1 MKTKNDVLSINDMP
15 DVAEASA
22 ISPKRMIAY
31 QIEREMGR
39 QGVSRVEMAQRM
51 ETSRMQLNRLLDPD
65 NSSVTLQSLEKAAS
79 SLGMRI
85 VISFE
90 AS

>member
-1 MKTKNDVLSINDMP
+1 MKNKNDVLSSDDVP
-15 DVAEASA
+15 DLSGASLPN
-22 ISPKRMIAY
+22 PKRMIAY

-39 QGVSRVEMAQRM
+39 QGVSRVEMAKRM
-51 ETSRMQLNRLLDPD
+51 GTSRMQLNRLLDPD
-65 NSSVTLQSLEKAAS
+65 NDSVTLQSLEKAAL

-90 AS
+90 PS

>member
-1 MKTKNDVLSINDMP
+1 MSKKDAMTIQDVP
-15 DVAEASA
+15 EVTGASV

-39 QGVSRVEMAQRM
+39 QGVSRVEMASRM
-51 ETSRMQLNRLLDPD
+51 GTSRMQLNRLLDPD
-65 NSSVTLQSLEKAAS
+65 NDSVTLQSLEKAAL
-79 SLGMRI
+79 SLGLRI
-85 VISFE
+85 VISFD

>member
-1 MKTKNDVLSINDMP
+1 MNNKNDVLSIEDVP
-15 DVAEASA
+15 DLSGASLPN
-22 ISPKRMIAY
+22 PKRMISY

-39 QGVSRVEMAQRM
+39 QSVSRVEMAKRM
-51 ETSRMQLNRLLDPD
+51 GTSRMQLNRLLDPD
-65 NSSVTLQSLEKAAS
+65 NDSVTLQSLEKAAL

-90 AS
+90 PS